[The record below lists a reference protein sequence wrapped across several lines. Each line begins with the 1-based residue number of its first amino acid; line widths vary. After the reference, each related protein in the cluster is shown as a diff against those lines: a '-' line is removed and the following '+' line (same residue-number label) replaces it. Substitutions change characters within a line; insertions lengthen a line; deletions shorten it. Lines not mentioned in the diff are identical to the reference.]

1 MNLQEI
7 VIELSER
14 LADESDYD
22 ENLEPKLQKLLN
34 FFNEQREDE
43 KMTNERSIKQTWLD
57 KKERQLVIKMET
69 AYTIADEI
77 FFKFIDHEA
86 LPSGV
91 REIFIE
97 DDIENNGTKNTAI
110 GTELYYSIENKII
123 ELLKK
128 TEEAI

>member
-69 AYTIADEI
+69 AYTIYR
-77 FFKFIDHEA
+77 
-86 LPSGV
+86 S
-91 REIFIE
+91 
-97 DDIENNGTKNTAI
+97 
-110 GTELYYSIENKII
+110 
-123 ELLKK
+123 
-128 TEEAI
+128 